1 MLNNTTILRKVREY
15 IEENTREMYA
25 DDKIMLE
32 ESLENTNYEFMM
44 TDEDELIDRYID
56 IINDELDIYRCEE
69 CGDFEESGDME
80 EVYNVDEGYT
90 MYVCNHCVSCN
101 CDIFL
106 CEEHNRME
114 IDENSYYV
122 EDYGRICSEALEY
135 GDFGCCDNCGCL
147 YHIDNL
153 YTTNDGYYL
162 YCEECYEDMGCDIIG
177 GYHEADFEFQTLNN
191 EPKIGIGFELE
202 TEFDGNYID
211 IAREINSLTLSY
223 NLHLEED
230 CSLHNGFEIV
240 SNPMSMDYFSTKF
253 DNTIDEIVNICKH
266 NYNYDHNSAGFHVH
280 TTKRSN
286 LQTANLIY
294 LVEYFREELTK
305 LAKREGR
312 SLDRWAS
319 FYTNHDKAEFNGEMF
334 NVFYEMVI
342 DDDESRY
349 HALNITNRYTNEF
362 RIFKG
367 SIDALEIKA
376 RCELCHNMASY
387 AQYLA
392 ENYMNVWEQDLDFME
407 IITFS
412 YDNYTTKYIHRDFI
426 EAVQLTMEI

>member
-1 MLNNTTILRKVREY
+1 MLNNTEILRMVREY
-15 IEENTREMYA
+15 IEENTRELYA
-25 DDKIMLE
+25 DDKIRLE
-32 ESLENTNYEFMM
+32 KSLENTRDEFEI
-44 TDEDELIDRYID
+44 TDEDELLYRYMD
-56 IINDELDIYRCEE
+56 IINDVLDIYSCEE
-69 CGDFEESGDME
+69 CGDFEETCNME
-80 EVYNVDEGYT
+80 AVYNVDEGYT
-90 MYVCNHCVSCN
+90 MYVCNHCASYS
-101 CDIFL
+101 CDIFY
-106 CEEHNRME
+106 CEYHNRYEMT
-114 IDENSYYV
+114 DDNYYV
-122 EDYGRICSEALEY
+122 EDYGLICYEAFED
-135 GDFGCCDNCGCL
+135 GDFGCCDNCGRL

-153 YTTNDGYYL
+153 YTTNDGYNL
-162 YCEECYEDMGCDIIG
+162 YCEGCYEDMGCDIIG
-177 GYHEADFEFQTLNN
+177 GYHEADFEFQTLND
-191 EPKIGIGFELE
+191 EAEIGIGFELE
-202 TEFDGNYID
+202 TEFNCNYID
-211 IAREINSLTLSY
+211 EAREINSLSY

-240 SNPMSMDYFSTKF
+240 SNPMSMEYFSTKF
-253 DNTIDEIVNICKH
+253 DNTIDEIVKICRH

-280 TTKRSN
+280 TTKRSS

-319 FYTNHDKAEFNGEMF
+319 FYTNHDKAEFNEEMF
-334 NVFYEMVI
+334 DTFYEMVI
-342 DDDESRY
+342 EDDESRY

-392 ENYMNVWEQDLDFME
+392 ENDMNVWEQDLDFMD

-426 EAVQLTMEI
+426 EAAQLTMEI